1 MGLFD
6 RLIRE
11 GAKAI
16 TKVATEAIESVGDDI
31 VRGIDSLTEMV
42 ENAGE
47 TPATIVEPAE
57 SKAYDVPVGYAGLEE
72 EDVDKKLRAVLAK
85 EFPQYEVREQVSPT
99 TLGGTGKFRPYD
111 FGIYENGAPRLFIM
125 VVYGNTCAQREYR
138 WSKEQAE
145 SAGVTMINF
154 VYAFENRIDYMIDR
168 LHQYL

>member
-16 TKVATEAIESVGDDI
+16 TKVATEAIESVG
-31 VRGIDSLTEMV
+31 
-42 ENAGE
+42 
-47 TPATIVEPAE
+47 
-57 SKAYDVPVGYAGLEE
+57 YDGLADEC
-72 EDVDKKLRAVLAK
+72 VDKKLRTILAK

-99 TLGGTGKFRPYD
+99 TLGGIGKFRAYD
-111 FGIYENGAPRLFIM
+111 FGVYENGTPKLFIM
-125 VVYGNTCAQREYR
+125 VVYNNTCRQREYR

-145 SAGVTMINF
+145 STGVTMINF
-154 VYAFENRIDYMIDR
+154 VYAFENRIDYIIDR